1 FYPPLEGVN
10 RQGLLFVGRLVDKK
24 GIEYLIESM
33 PQVLDQH
40 PDETLTIIGDGP
52 LKQGLLDLC
61 QTIGIEKRVNF
72 LGSLVNLEI
81 PAYLQA
87 SAITIFPSVVTDS
100 GDQEGTPVAVMEA
113 LACECATIVSDYP
126 GARDIIK
133 DRENGLLVAQKSPG
147 QIAEKI
153 NFLLENREIRQRLG
167 KEGRLSVQQNYDWR
181 VVSEKFISLFQ
192 KLSHAGKPHK

>member
-1 FYPPLEGVN
+1 
-10 RQGLLFVGRLVDKK
+10 VDKK
-24 GIEYLIESM
+24 GIEYLIESL
-33 PQVLDQH
+33 PQVLDKH

-52 LKQGLLDLC
+52 LKQKLLDLC
-61 QTIGIEKRVNF
+61 QTQGIEKQVKF
-72 LGSLVNLEI
+72 LGSLVNQEI

-87 SAITIFPSVVTDS
+87 SAITIFPSIVTDS

-133 DRENGLLVAQKSPG
+133 DRENGLLIAQKSPV

-153 NFLLENREIRQRLG
+153 HFLLENREIRQRLG
-167 KEGRLSVQQNYDWR
+167 KEARLSIQQNYDWR
-181 VVSEKFISLFQ
+181 VISEKFISLFN
-192 KLSHAGKPHK
+192 KLCDAGRRHT